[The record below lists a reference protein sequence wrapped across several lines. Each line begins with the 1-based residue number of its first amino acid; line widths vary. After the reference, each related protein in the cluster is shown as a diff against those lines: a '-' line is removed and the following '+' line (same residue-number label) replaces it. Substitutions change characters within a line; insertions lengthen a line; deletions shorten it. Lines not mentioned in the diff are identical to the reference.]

1 MKVLPFKIVKS
12 EQQSIL
18 YQEDS
23 DDTFYDSLH
32 NHKEIQL
39 SLIVNGEGTFVIGD
53 CVGDFKPND
62 IFIIGGYLPHVFKSD
77 KIAGEKSEMISLFFT
92 EQAFGE
98 TFFSIPEL
106 SQINPFLRKAQRGI
120 KTVFYPKE
128 LRDKFL
134 HYNTLEPLA
143 QFINFLEI
151 LSVLSVYSGEAL
163 SSQTAVKKYTDEDG
177 KRMRDIFQFTLNNF
191 NRQIPLE
198 EVADLANMTVHGFCR
213 YFKKRTDKTYVNFL
227 IDIRLGHA
235 CKLLSKGESDIAEIA
250 YQSGFNN
257 ITHFNRKFKE
267 KKKMTPSAYRQNLRS
282 EKVLQ

>member
-128 LRDKFL
+128 LRDKFIQ
-134 HYNTLEPLA
+134 YNTLEPLA

-151 LSVLSVYSGEAL
+151 LSVLSIYSGEAL

>member
-18 YQEDS
+18 YQKDY

-62 IFIIGGYLPHVFKSD
+62 IFIIGEYLPHVFKSD
-77 KIAGEKSEMISLFFT
+77 KIVGEKSEMISLFFT
-92 EQAFGE
+92 EQSFGE
-98 TFFSIPEL
+98 HFFAIPEL
-106 SQINPFLRKAQRGI
+106 SQLNPLFSKAQRGI
-120 KTVFYPKE
+120 KTAIYPKE
-128 LRDKFL
+128 LKDKFIK
-134 HYNTLEPLA
+134 HNSLEPLA
-143 QFINFLEI
+143 QFINFIEI
-151 LSVLSVYSGEAL
+151 LSTLSIHSGEAL
-163 SSQTAVKKYTDEDG
+163 SSQTAIKKYTDEEG

-191 NRQIPLE
+191 NSQIQLAE
-198 EVADLANMTVHGFCR
+198 IADVANMTVHGFCR

-235 CKLLSKGESDIAEIA
+235 CKLLSKGELDIAEIA

-267 KKKMTPSAYRQNLRS
+267 KKKLTPSAYRQNLRS